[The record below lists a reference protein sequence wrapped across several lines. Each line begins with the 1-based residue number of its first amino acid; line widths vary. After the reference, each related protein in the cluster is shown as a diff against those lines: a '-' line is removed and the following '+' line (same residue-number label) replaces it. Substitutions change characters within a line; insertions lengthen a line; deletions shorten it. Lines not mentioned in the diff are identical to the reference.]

1 MRIAYLSAFV
11 SSAVVFFISL
21 GYVAVKIFHT
31 YRRRKLLLKDACDLP
46 IDSPQIKY
54 LCDTI
59 NRAKTFYISY
69 LLHSNI
75 CFLSRLFSAIFTVC
89 GFYMTNSQNM
99 ENIQLILSVLSVF
112 FVLLSVYLIPQDK
125 SRQYLLAWR
134 KLDGHILSLLLTN
147 YKSMSETEIEELF
160 FNSNQLRTDLE
171 SSLKNDEDK

>member
-11 SSAVVFFISL
+11 SSAIIFIISL
-21 GYVAVKIFHT
+21 CYVIIKICYA
-31 YRRRKLLLKDACDLP
+31 YRRKSRLQTDAHTLP
-46 IDSPQIKY
+46 LNSLQIKY
-54 LCDTI
+54 VDDTI